1 MANVGVTFDFAAES
15 AKLRSEIDKVRREL
29 GTLNDRAKRVGDGFK
44 TLGTAML
51 GAFSAGTIISQM
63 TQAAKAAIDF
73 GDNVQKAA
81 AKTGI
86 AASQFAV
93 LSDAAKLS
101 DISMESL
108 SKSLQKM
115 QVAISNAGSGS
126 KSQLEAFSALNI
138 EFAELQRLRPEDQF
152 LRIADQIN
160 RLESPADRVRA
171 AVELFGKAGAEL
183 LPFFEQGAAGI
194 KKATDEIVRMGGV
207 LSDDQIQKLADA
219 DDAVKRLGQSWAT
232 FSRTLTASVAPAIT
246 AVLDLLS
253 NADKAQADAARA
265 SQIQALLTSRGPTA
279 ELFEDT
285 KVLKAE
291 LAQIEAR
298 QQALLQQRRIE
309 AISRGGG
316 SDILPGAPVG
326 FLDTTVKKAAAAGK
340 AGPDFSNGTQRNAI
354 GGGLES
360 LTGINDVLSD
370 PRYLLEKSL
379 EESLTQLA
387 TESSAERL
395 ALGETA
401 NQSLLSSLLATN
413 DAVIAAEIYKNQTLG
428 ESLGS
433 LASLAIQQG
442 GTLGKI
448 GKAYAIAQTVWSTST
463 AIMRAMAEVPY
474 PANLAAAAGI
484 AARGA
489 MQLANIKRTNI
500 GSAGSVPG
508 VSGGSSGVTA
518 STPAATQAEDT
529 DKSVSQVIINGNVF
543 SSQETAN
550 WIIDQIRDAVST
562 RDVVFINNNS
572 RQALELGA

>member
-44 TLGTAML
+44 ALGGAML
-51 GAFSAGTIISQM
+51 GAFSAGAIISQM

-86 AASQFAV
+86 AAGQFAV

-126 KSQLEAFSALNI
+126 KSQVEAFTALGI
-138 EFAELQRLRPEDQF
+138 EFESLRRLAPQDQF
-152 LRIADQIN
+152 LLIADRIN
-160 RLESPADRVRA
+160 LLKDPADRVRA

-183 LPFFEQGAAGI
+183 LPFFEQGASGI
-194 KKATDEIVRMGGV
+194 KKATDEIVRMGGA
-207 LSDDQIQKLADA
+207 LSDSQIQKLADA
-219 DDAVKRLGQSWAT
+219 DDAIKRLDRSWDNFA
-232 FSRTLTASVAPAIT
+232 RTLTSAVAPALT
-246 AVLDLLS
+246 AVLD
-253 NADKAQADAARA
+253 
-265 SQIQALLTSRGPTA
+265 
-279 ELFEDT
+279 
-285 KVLKAE
+285 E
-291 LAQIEAR
+291 LARVSGAGSTQDRLAEVQSLLKSRIPPGETRAALEKELEGLQRQAR
-298 QQALLQQRRIE
+298 IDAEDERRRLLGAGHQSTR
-309 AISRGGG
+309 
-316 SDILPGAPVG
+316 DLPPG
-326 FLDTTVKKAAAAGK
+326 FLPAPPKDATGKDKK
-340 AGPDFSNGTQRNAI
+340 GPDFSNGSQRNAI

-387 TESSAERL
+387 IDKGAERV
-395 ALGETA
+395 AVVEQT
-401 NQSLLSSLLATN
+401 NQSLLSSLLSTN
-413 DAVIAAEIYKNQTLG
+413 DAMISAEEYKNQTLG

-433 LASLAIQQG
+433 LVGLALQQG

-448 GKAYAIAQTVWSTST
+448 GKAYAIAQTIWSTST
-463 AIMRAMAEVPY
+463 AIMRAMSEVPY

-484 AARGA
+484 AAKGA

-500 GSAGSVPG
+500 GGGGSISAGSN
-508 VSGGSSGVTA
+508 GGGGTGTQA
-518 STPAATQAEDT
+518 PAATRPPGEDT
-529 DKSVSQVIINGNVF
+529 DRSVSQVVINGNVF

-550 WIIDQIRDAVST
+550 WIIDQIRDAVTT
-562 RDVVFINNNS
+562 RDVVFINSNS